1 MIDNCSDEFEDSIK
15 KKKTSKRD
23 YCSNKVASFSK
34 ILMPRVTITI
44 FPAVNDEGKKSLWEY
59 DSWMLI

>member
-1 MIDNCSDEFEDSIK
+1 MIDNCSDEFEDSI

-44 FPAVNDEGKKSLWEY
+44 FPAVNYKGKKSL
-59 DSWMLI
+59 

>member
-1 MIDNCSDEFEDSIK
+1 MIDNCSDEFEDSII

-44 FPAVNDEGKKSLWEY
+44 FPAVNDEGKKSL
-59 DSWMLI
+59 